1 MSVGAVGGVG
11 AAGGGASSV
20 GSVGAAAGGGASVG
34 SSSSVGGGGES
45 SAVSGSSPVSNGKM
59 DNSSEASAGVAP
71 TSHTSVQ
78 SSFSTQDFM
87 ALKQTSS
94 CQSADSDMQGAPD
107 LKKLLEW
114 IIALKLLETMGKQ
127 Q

>member
-11 AAGGGASSV
+11 GAAMGGAGGVGAAGAAGGA
-20 GSVGAAAGGGASVG
+20 GSVGAAGGAEAIAPTQG
-34 SSSSVGGGGES
+34 SPSQ
-45 SAVSGSSPVSNGKM
+45 NGKA

-71 TSHTSVQ
+71 QMQVESN
-78 SSFSTQDFM
+78 FSTQDF
-87 ALKQTSS
+87 LSLRQTSM
-94 CQSADSDMQGAPD
+94 CQGMDSDMQGAPD

-114 IIALKLLETMGKQ
+114 IIALKLLEQMGKQ